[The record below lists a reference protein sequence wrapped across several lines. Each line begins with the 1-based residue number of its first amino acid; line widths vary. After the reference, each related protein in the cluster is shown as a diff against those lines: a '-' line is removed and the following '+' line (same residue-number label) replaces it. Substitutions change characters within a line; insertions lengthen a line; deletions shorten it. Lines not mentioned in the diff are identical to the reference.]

1 MPEGGCGPKGTTKMP
16 WDRFPGL
23 AQHHRFQSSALRI
36 ASGLLD
42 HELYLALL
50 LSFCR
55 STSLG
60 LTVLEAFT
68 VPLLHPP
75 PFSTL
80 LCPETDLPP
89 LASGCLGNDGI
100 LELRDNEGRVTFL

>member
-1 MPEGGCGPKGTTKMP
+1 MP

-60 LTVLEAFT
+60 LTVREAFT

-80 LCPETDLPP
+80 LCV
-89 LASGCLGNDGI
+89 
-100 LELRDNEGRVTFL
+100 LRLTSCP